1 MAIPQD
7 VYRFQSSLSAVFD
20 RIGLT
25 QEINEDLSLDELSP
39 QEQNQIS
46 LLIGNFESILEK
58 IRQNSARLHEL
69 LDQRLLIR
77 LGNYYYLL
85 NDEVQALEYY
95 HLSNQVEE
103 NEWAYYNTA
112 IIQVATEQLDRAY
125 ENFIQA
131 ITLKPDFPQALR
143 QQAVILNRQGKK
155 DAALKKLKASQKL
168 NPNDPE
174 TNKLLADYYIEEGEK
189 KEALLHLKSIHH
201 RDEEVIEKINQLE
214 QKRSPFQRVL
224 SRFRKK

>member
-25 QEINEDLSLDELSP
+25 QEISDDLSFDELSS
-39 QEQNQIS
+39 QEQDQIS
-46 LLIGNFESILEK
+46 LLIDKFESVLED
-58 IRQNSARLHEL
+58 IRQNSTRLNEL

-77 LGNYYYLL
+77 LGNYYYLQ
-85 NDEVQALEYY
+85 NDDAQALEYY
-95 HLSNQVEE
+95 SLSNQVAE

-112 IIQVATEQLDRAY
+112 IILVATKQFDRAY
-125 ENFIQA
+125 ENFTQA

-143 QQAVILNRQGKK
+143 HQAVILNLQGKK
-155 DAALKKLKASQKL
+155 DAALKKLKESQQL

-174 TNKLLADYYIEEGEK
+174 TNKLLADYYLEEGEK
-189 KEALLHLKSIHH
+189 KEALMHLKSIHH
-201 RDEEVIEKINQLE
+201 RDEEVIEKIDQLE
-214 QKRSPFQRVL
+214 RKKAPFQRVL

>member
-1 MAIPQD
+1 
-7 VYRFQSSLSAVFD
+7 VFD

-25 QEINEDLSLDELSP
+25 QEISEDSSLDELSFE
-39 QEQNQIS
+39 EQNQIS
-46 LLIGNFESILEK
+46 LLIEKFESVLED
-58 IRQNSARLHEL
+58 IRQNSSRIPEQ

-85 NDEVQALEYY
+85 HDNAQALEYY
-95 HLSNQVEE
+95 SLSNQVEE
-103 NEWAYYNTA
+103 NEWAYFNTA
-112 IIQVATEQLDRAY
+112 MILVAAEQLDRAF
-125 ENFIQA
+125 ENFTQA

-143 QQAVILNRQGKK
+143 QQAIILNSQGRR
-155 DAALKKLKASQKL
+155 DSALKKLKESQKL

-214 QKRSPFQRVL
+214 QKKSPFQRL
-224 SRFRKK
+224 FGRFRKK